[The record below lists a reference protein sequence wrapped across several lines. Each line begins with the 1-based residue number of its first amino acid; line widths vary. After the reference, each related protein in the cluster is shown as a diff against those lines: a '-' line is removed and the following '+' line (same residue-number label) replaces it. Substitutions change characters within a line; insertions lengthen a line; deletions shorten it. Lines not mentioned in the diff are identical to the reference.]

1 MLAKVEEAC
10 TERFWVEMDEEAES
24 VPMFTF
30 CTNVEEAE
38 ETRPPDDA
46 IEKRVE
52 VPAPRDCWTWK
63 ALPVCPVKS
72 MRERRL
78 ETVEVAPIVTMLLSA
93 TVVVPMPSRSVKV
106 VSRTKVPSSVKP
118 EVLVSESVPQVM
130 YPSAFVSR
138 TEVPEQARRL
148 LILIPVAVSSPPWKV
163 EVAVEEELIA
173 WSCARSE
180 TFSLP
185 AMVEEAEE

>member
-118 EVLVSESVPQVM
+118 WLVSASVPQVM
-130 YPSAFVSR
+130 YPRALVSR